1 MRLLKEKTMSKET
14 KKAPGAV
21 SQIFHFIRP
30 GAKSFLPGLFLS
42 TISEV
47 LFYLGIPLTIKI
59 MIDAA
64 VEGDFSGLWKG
75 IALILSI
82 SVTGAVLFFFFLY
95 MFFTGSLKITAKI
108 RIANLSHALNLPMPY
123 FEKNHSG
130 DTVTRL
136 TNDVQALRNCYDWP
150 LWNLICTIFAG
161 TGAAI
166 AMIILDWRVSLLL
179 IASSIIFA
187 ILDLKFAKIIRKMSD
202 GIQTSTGKVTER
214 LSNILAGF
222 SVIKQ
227 FHLHETMKGEFEE
240 DNEEVLRLSIR
251 RASRSASLESYNS
264 LIGWINF
271 SGVLVLGAF
280 MAGKNL
286 MSFGTMVAM
295 VNYLWNI
302 NRMLRETG
310 HSIANYQGFLAGA
323 ARVREL
329 EDEAE
334 EPKAPEAGSYTKD
347 GPDNTALTMRGI
359 RFSYEETKE
368 TLAGFDFEAPE
379 GKTAALVGP
388 SGGGK
393 STVLKL
399 LLGFYEPSA
408 GSIVLGGSTA
418 ASIKGTLDYDGI
430 RRAIAYVPQDPF
442 LFDGT
447 VAQNI
452 GYGKTGASTDEI
464 IQAAKGAY
472 AHDFIATLENGYDT
486 VVGERGIRL
495 SGGQKQRIAIARA
508 LLRDSPVLLF
518 DEATSSLDSQSEKSI
533 QAALK
538 TLGGK
543 KTIIIVA
550 HRLSTIEDADIIY
563 VVDKGRAVEKGTHTE
578 LLKKGGLYKKLHDMQ
593 FTLEEGAANLEQ
605 NNS

>member
-1 MRLLKEKTMSKET
+1 MT
-14 KKAPGAV
+14 KKLNKTPGAIA
-21 SQIFHFIRP
+21 QIFHFIRP
-30 GAKSFLPGLFLS
+30 GAKTFLPGLFLS

-64 VEGDFSGLWKG
+64 VEGDFSGLWNG
-75 IALILSI
+75 IVLILSI
-82 SVTGAVLFFFFLY
+82 SVIGAVLFFFFLY

-150 LWNLICTIFAG
+150 LWNLICTLFAG
-161 TGAAI
+161 TGAAA
-166 AMIILDWRVSLLL
+166 AMIILDWRVSLFL
-179 IASSIIFA
+179 IASSIVFA
-187 ILDLKFAKIIRKMSD
+187 ILDLKFAKVIRKMSD

-227 FHLHETMKGEFEE
+227 FHLHETMKREFEE

-251 RASRSASLESYNS
+251 RAARSASLEAYNS

-271 SGVLVLGAF
+271 SGVLVLGAV

-310 HSIANYQGFLAGA
+310 HSIANFQGFLSGA

-329 EDEAE
+329 EEENE
-334 EPKAPEAGSYTKD
+334 EPKAPETQSYTKD
-347 GPDNTALTMRGI
+347 GSENTAVTIRDL
-359 RFSYEETKE
+359 RFSYEGTKD

-379 GKTAALVGP
+379 GKTIALVGP

-399 LLGFYEPSA
+399 LLGFYQSSA
-408 GSIVLGGSTA
+408 GSIILGGSAA
-418 ASIKGTLDYDGI
+418 ASIKGIIDYDGI
-430 RRAIAYVPQDPF
+430 RGAMAYVPQDPF

-447 VAQNI
+447 VSENI
-452 GYGKTGASTDEI
+452 GCGREGASMDEI
-464 IQAAKGAY
+464 IKAAQAAY
-472 AHDFIATLENGYDT
+472 AHDFIISLENGYDT
-486 VVGERGIRL
+486 IVGERGIRL

-508 LLRDSPVLLF
+508 LLKNAPVLLF
-518 DEATSSLDSQSEKSI
+518 DEATSSLDSQSERCI

-538 TLGGK
+538 TLGGE

-563 VVDKGRAVEKGTHTE
+563 VVDKGRAVEKGTHAE
-578 LLKKGGLYKKLHDMQ
+578 LLSKGGLYKKLHDMQ
-593 FTLEEGAANLEQ
+593 FTLEEGAIK
-605 NNS
+605 